1 MFAAGTAKLCLY
13 QSFSRAI
20 RAEKR
25 AEEEREEDIPQ
36 EKSEEPEPI
45 VSHWDGEEK

>member
-1 MFAAGTAKLCLY
+1 MFAAGTAKFSLY
-13 QSFSRAI
+13 QRFSRAI
-20 RAEKR
+20 RAENR
-25 AEEEREEDIPQ
+25 AEEREEDVPQ